1 MSASKVLNMSLRGNK
16 AIWEAE
22 TFGEQMIDVTVGDL
36 LDRQAEAAPDK
47 EALVYRYP
55 EIGLN
60 LRLTYAGMRDEAN
73 RVARGLMALGI
84 RLGDHVALLASNL
97 PEWVLLEMAL
107 AKVGAVLVT
116 VNTNF
121 RQAELEYVLGQ
132 ADVHTLVLMDE
143 YRGNDYVRSLKALL
157 PELDGVTDPVTET
170 VTSARFPTFRRAV
183 LLGERQ
189 HPGLLP
195 FSRLR
200 ELSVVV
206 SDEALAE
213 RQAAVTPRHAF
224 QIQFTSGTTGAPKG
238 AIITHHGTVNNARF
252 VARRA
257 RFGADDRWLSAMPL
271 FHTAGSVVDQLSMLV
286 SGGTVVRAIAFEGA
300 KMLELIDREKATVLN
315 AVPTMIIAMLHEPR
329 LQAREFE
336 TGSLR
341 CVLTAGTPI
350 PVPLMEQVKARW
362 GAEPAI
368 MFGMT
373 EASPIITQTL
383 PDDSFELRSST
394 VGIPLPYTEV
404 KIVDANGDVV
414 DVGRPGE
421 ILVRGY
427 NVMRGYYR
435 MPEQT
440 AAAIDADGWLHT
452 GDVASMDERGYVR
465 IVGRIKDMIIRG
477 GENVYPAEVEAFLMR
492 HPSVRQAQ
500 VVGVPDS
507 YMGEEAVAVL
517 QLKEGEALTEDEVR
531 GYCRAALARHKVPK
545 YVRFVSEYPQTPSG
559 KVKKFELRAAMIA
572 ALGLDAVGR

>member
-1 MSASKVLNMSLRGNK
+1 MAVRANK
-16 AIWEAE
+16 AQWEAE

-36 LDRQAEAAPDK
+36 LDRQAEAAADK

-60 LRLTYAGMRDEAN
+60 LRLTYGALRDEAN
-73 RVARGLMALGI
+73 RVAKGLMALGI

-107 AKVGAVLVT
+107 AKIGAVLVT
-116 VNTNF
+116 VNTNL
-121 RQAELEYVLGQ
+121 RQAELEYVLRQ
-132 ADVHTLVLMDE
+132 ADVHTLVLMDQ
-143 YRGNDYVRSLKALL
+143 YRGNDYVKSLTALL
-157 PELDGVTDPVTET
+157 PEIDVVSDPLSDT
-170 VTSARFPTFRRAV
+170 VTSAALPAFRRAV
-183 LLGERQ
+183 LLGDRR

-195 FSRLR
+195 FSGLR
-200 ELSVVV
+200 DLSARV
-206 SDEALAE
+206 SAAALAE
-213 RQAAVTPRHAF
+213 RQAMVTPGHAS

-238 AIITHHGTVNNARF
+238 AIITHHGTINNARF

-257 RFGADDRWLSAMPL
+257 RFGPDDRLLSAMPL
-271 FHTAGSVVDQLSMLV
+271 FHTAGSVLDQLSMLV
-286 SGGTVVRAIAFEGA
+286 SGGTVVRAIAFDAA

-315 AVPTMIIAMLHEPR
+315 AVPTMIIAMLHASRVP
-329 LQAREFE
+329 AGEFG
-336 TGSLR
+336 TSSLR
-341 CVLTAGTPI
+341 GVLAAGTPI
-350 PVPLMEQVKARW
+350 PVPLMEQVKAQW
-362 GAEPAI
+362 GAEPTI

-383 PDDSFELRSST
+383 PDDGFELRSAT

-404 KIVDANGDVV
+404 KIVDANGTVV
-414 DVGRPGE
+414 ETGRPGE

-440 AAAIDADGWLHT
+440 AAAIDPDGWLHT
-452 GDVASMDERGYVR
+452 GDVASMDGRGYVR

-477 GENVYPAEVEAFLMR
+477 GENVYPAEVEGVLMR
-492 HPSVRQAQ
+492 HPSIRQAQ

-559 KVKKFELRAAMIA
+559 KVKKFELRAAMIV
-572 ALGLDAVGR
+572 ALGLDAGGR

>member
-1 MSASKVLNMSLRGNK
+1 MAIRGDK
-16 AIWEAE
+16 AVWEAE
-22 TFGEQMIDVTVGDL
+22 TFGEQTIDETIGDL
-36 LDRQAEAAPDK
+36 LDREAERASNK

-60 LRLTYAGMRDEAN
+60 LRFTYAQLRDEVN
-73 RVARGLMALGI
+73 RVARGLMALRIG
-84 RLGDHVALLASNL
+84 LGDHVALLASNL

-107 AKVGAVLVT
+107 AKIGAVLVT

-121 RQAELEYVLGQ
+121 RQAELEYVLRQ
-132 ADVHTLVLMDE
+132 ADVHTLVLMDK
-143 YRGNDYVRSLKALL
+143 YRGNDYLKSLKALL
-157 PELDGVTDPVTET
+157 PELDAVSDPVTDI
-170 VTSARFPTFRRAV
+170 VTNAAFPTFRRAV
-183 LLGERQ
+183 LLGDRR

-195 FSRLR
+195 FSRLVD
-200 ELSVVV
+200 LSATV

-213 RQAAVTPRHAF
+213 RQAAVTPRHAS
-224 QIQFTSGTTGAPKG
+224 QIQFTSGTTGVPKG
-238 AIITHHGTVNNARF
+238 AIISHHGTINNARF

-257 RFGADDRWLSAMPL
+257 RFGADDRLLSAMPL
-271 FHTAGSVVDQLSMLV
+271 FHTAGSVIDQLSMLV
-286 SGGTVVRAIAFEGA
+286 SGGTVVRAIAFDPA
-300 KMLELIDREKATVLN
+300 KMLELMESEKATVLN

-329 LQAREFE
+329 FQAGEFD
-336 TGSLR
+336 TSSLR

-362 GAEPAI
+362 GAEPVI

-383 PDDSFELRSST
+383 PDDSFELRSET
-394 VGIPLPYTEV
+394 VGIPLPHTEV
-404 KIVDANGDVV
+404 KIVDPNGTVV
-414 DVGRPGE
+414 DVGQPGQ

-452 GDVASMDERGYVR
+452 GDLASMDERGYVR

-492 HPSVRQAQ
+492 HPSIRQAQ
-500 VVGVPDS
+500 VVGVPDV

-517 QLKEGEALTEDEVR
+517 QLKEGEALTEGEVR
-531 GYCRAALARHKVPK
+531 GYCGAGLARHKVPK
-545 YVRFVSEYPQTPSG
+545 YVRFIAEYPLTPSG

-572 ALGLDAVGR
+572 ALGLDADRR

>member
-22 TFGEQMIDVTVGDL
+22 TFGEQMIDGTVGDL

-97 PEWVLLEMAL
+97 PEWILLEMAL
-107 AKVGAVLVT
+107 AKIGAVLVT

-195 FSRLR
+195 FSRLL

-213 RQAAVTPRHAF
+213 RQAAVTPRLSDPVHERDHGRAERRHHHAPRHD
-224 QIQFTSGTTGAPKG
+224 QQRP
-238 AIITHHGTVNNARF
+238 V
-252 VARRA
+252 RRPA
-257 RFGADDRWLSAMPL
+257 
-271 FHTAGSVVDQLSMLV
+271 
-286 SGGTVVRAIAFEGA
+286 RAIW
-300 KMLELIDREKATVLN
+300 R
-315 AVPTMIIAMLHEPR
+315 R
-329 LQAREFE
+329 R
-336 TGSLR
+336 
-341 CVLTAGTPI
+341 
-350 PVPLMEQVKARW
+350 PV
-362 GAEPAI
+362 AECDAALPHRGQRRRPA
-368 MFGMT
+368 
-373 EASPIITQTL
+373 
-383 PDDSFELRSST
+383 
-394 VGIPLPYTEV
+394 
-404 KIVDANGDVV
+404 VDARQRRHRRQGD
-414 DVGRPGE
+414 R
-421 ILVRGY
+421 L
-427 NVMRGYYR
+427 
-435 MPEQT
+435 
-440 AAAIDADGWLHT
+440 
-452 GDVASMDERGYVR
+452 
-465 IVGRIKDMIIRG
+465 
-477 GENVYPAEVEAFLMR
+477 
-492 HPSVRQAQ
+492 
-500 VVGVPDS
+500 
-507 YMGEEAVAVL
+507 
-517 QLKEGEALTEDEVR
+517 
-531 GYCRAALARHKVPK
+531 
-545 YVRFVSEYPQTPSG
+545 
-559 KVKKFELRAAMIA
+559 
-572 ALGLDAVGR
+572 

>member
-1 MSASKVLNMSLRGNK
+1 MALCGDK
-16 AIWEAE
+16 AMWQAE

-47 EALVYRYP
+47 EALVYRHP

-60 LRLTYAGMRDEAN
+60 LRLTYAGLRDEAN
-73 RVARGLMALGI
+73 RVAKGLMALGI
-84 RLGDHVALLASNL
+84 RLGDHVAVLASNL

-107 AKVGAVLVT
+107 AKIGAVLVT

-121 RQAELEYVLGQ
+121 RQAELGYVLRQ
-132 ADVHTLVLMDE
+132 ADVHMLVLMDE
-143 YRGNDYVRSLKALL
+143 YRGNDYVKSLKALL
-157 PELDGVTDPVTET
+157 PELDAVSDPVKET
-170 VTSARFPTFRRAV
+170 VTNAGLPTFRRAV
-183 LLGERQ
+183 LLGERPY
-189 HPGLLP
+189 PGLLP
-195 FSRLR
+195 FSRLLA
-200 ELSVVV
+200 LSAVV
-206 SDEALAE
+206 SDQALAE
-213 RQAAVTPRHAF
+213 RQAAVTPRDAS

-252 VARRA
+252 IARRA
-257 RFGADDRWLSAMPL
+257 RFDADDRLLSAMPL

-286 SGGTVVRAIAFEGA
+286 SGGTVVRAIAFDAA

-329 LQAREFE
+329 FQAGEFD
-336 TGSLR
+336 TSSLR
-341 CVLTAGTPI
+341 SVLTAGTPI

-362 GAEPAI
+362 GAEPTI

-373 EASPIITQTL
+373 EASPIITQTR
-383 PDDSFELRSST
+383 PDDSFELRSAT
-394 VGIPLPYTEV
+394 VGIPLPHTEV
-404 KIVDANGDVV
+404 KIVDPNGAVV
-414 DVGRPGE
+414 DVGEAGE

-440 AAAIDADGWLHT
+440 ATAIDTDGWLHT
-452 GDVASMDERGYVR
+452 GDVASMDKRGYVR

-477 GENVYPAEVEAFLMR
+477 GENVYPAEVEEYLMR
-492 HPSVRQAQ
+492 HPSIRQAQ

-531 GYCRAALARHKVPK
+531 GYCRTELARHKVPK
-545 YVRFVSEYPQTPSG
+545 YVRFVPEYPQTPSG

-572 ALGLDAVGR
+572 ALGLDARGR

>member
-1 MSASKVLNMSLRGNK
+1 MPVRGNK

-36 LDRQAEAAPDK
+36 LDQQAAAAPDK

-60 LRLTYAGMRDEAN
+60 LRLTYAGLRDEAN
-73 RVARGLMALGI
+73 QVAKGLMALGI
-84 RLGDHVALLASNL
+84 GLGDHVAVLASNV

-107 AKVGAVLVT
+107 AKIGALLVT

-121 RQAELEYVLGQ
+121 RQAELEYVLRQ

-143 YRGNDYVRSLKALL
+143 YRGNDYVKSLEALL
-157 PELDGVTDPVTET
+157 PELDTVTDPVTET
-170 VTSARFPTFRRAV
+170 VTNARFPSFRRAV
-183 LLGERQ
+183 LLGGRR
-189 HPGLLP
+189 HRGLLP

-200 ELSVVV
+200 ELSTVV

-213 RQAAVTPRHAF
+213 RQAAVTPRHAS
-224 QIQFTSGTTGAPKG
+224 QLQFTSGTTGAPKG
-238 AIITHHGTVNNARF
+238 AVITHHGTINNARF
-252 VARRA
+252 IARRA
-257 RFGADDRWLSAMPL
+257 RFGADDRLLSAMPL

-286 SGGTVVRAIAFEGA
+286 SGGTVVRAIAFDAA
-300 KMLELIDREKATVLN
+300 KMLELIEREKATAVN

-329 LQAREFE
+329 FRAGEFDMS
-336 TGSLR
+336 SLR
-341 CVLTAGTPI
+341 SVLTAGTPI

-362 GAEPAI
+362 GAEPII

-373 EASPIITQTL
+373 EASPIITQTR
-383 PDDSFELRSST
+383 PDDSFELRSAT

-404 KIVDANGDVV
+404 KIVDANGTVV
-414 DVGRPGE
+414 DVGQPGE

-427 NVMRGYYR
+427 NVMQGYYR

-452 GDVASMDERGYVR
+452 GDLASMDERGYVR

-492 HPSVRQAQ
+492 HPSIRQAH

-517 QLKEGEALTEDEVR
+517 QLKEGEALTEDDVR
-531 GYCRAALARHKVPK
+531 GYCRAQLARHKVPK

-559 KVKKFELRAAMIA
+559 KVKKFELRATMIA
-572 ALGLDAVGR
+572 ALGLDAGGR

>member
-97 PEWVLLEMAL
+97 PEWILLEMAL
-107 AKVGAVLVT
+107 AKIGAVLVT

-195 FSRLR
+195 FSRLL

-206 SDEALAE
+206 SDEALSE

-238 AIITHHGTVNNARF
+238 AIITHHGTINNARF

-257 RFGADDRWLSAMPL
+257 RFGADDRLLSAMPL

-368 MFGMT
+368 MVGMT

-383 PDDSFELRSST
+383 PDDGFELRSST
-394 VGIPLPYTEV
+394 VGIALPYTEV

-492 HPSVRQAQ
+492 HPSIRQAQ

-517 QLKEGEALTEDEVR
+517 QLKEGEALTEDDVR
-531 GYCRAALARHKVPK
+531 GYCRAELARHKVPR
-545 YVRFVSEYPQTPSG
+545 YVRFVSDYPQTPSG

-572 ALGLDAVGR
+572 ALGLDAGGR